1 MHVVIFE
8 GSHWTD
14 LVPFTLTR
22 PIFSLRSGASTLL
35 EKQIRATQ
43 PSRLTLWIRAE
54 MEAFVRQYVLPHLN
68 IPVSINTPL
77 DDEPALIFSGRTLHF
92 ARVERPETECV
103 VLEEEDKLIR
113 LAYVRAPGLTHEDVM
128 RRTDRWLK
136 IRELPQAMPQSRFP
150 RHWAD
155 LISWNEESIIADS
168 IHWRQPQ
175 PKAERAHL
183 IEPLD
188 IHAEPDARIGVNVVL
203 DASKGPILI
212 DSGASIGANS
222 VIEGPCYIGPGA
234 RISPLSLIRP
244 GTSIGACC
252 RVGGEVANSIFQSYS
267 NKSHD
272 GFVGD
277 SYIGEWV
284 NIGAG
289 TTTSNLKSTYGLVK
303 LHLGAREVQSERVL
317 LGSAIGDHAKTATNT
332 QLVAGSYV
340 GAASLVAMTA
350 RMPHVV
356 PSFSFWT
363 DESREQTPVDK
374 AIEIGTRMQ
383 SRRSR
388 SMSDADRRVLEY
400 AARMSAEHGY

>member
-14 LVPFTLTR
+14 LVPFSLTR
-22 PIFSLRSGASTLL
+22 PIFSLRSGTGTLL

-43 PSRLTLWIRAE
+43 PSRLTLWIRPE
-54 MEAFVRQYVLPHLN
+54 MEGFVRQYVMPHVSV
-68 IPVSINTPL
+68 PVSINTPL
-77 DDEPALIFSGRTLHF
+77 DDEPAMIFSARTLHF
-92 ARVERPETECV
+92 AKVERPDTECV
-103 VLEEEDKLIR
+103 VLEEEDRLIR
-113 LAYVRAPGLTHEDVM
+113 LAYVRSPGLTHDDVM
-128 RRTDRWLK
+128 RRSDRWLT
-136 IRELPQAMPQSRFP
+136 IRELPQSMPQSRFP

-155 LISWNEESIIADS
+155 LISWNEESILADS
-168 IHWRQPQ
+168 IHWRQP
-175 PKAERAHL
+175 PPNAERAHL
-183 IEPLD
+183 IEPGD
-188 IHAEPDARIGVNVVL
+188 IHAEPDANIGVNVVL

-212 DSGASIGANS
+212 GTGASIGANS

-244 GTSIGACC
+244 GTSIGPCC
-252 RVGGEVANSIFQSYS
+252 RVGGEVGNSIFQAYS

-284 NIGAG
+284 NLGAG
-289 TTTSNLKSTYGLVK
+289 TTTSNLKSTYGLIK
-303 LHLGAREVQSERVL
+303 LHLGTREVQSERVL

-340 GAASLVAMTA
+340 GAASLVAITA
-350 RMPHVV
+350 RTPHVV

-363 DESREQTPVDK
+363 DESREHTSVEK
-374 AIEIGTRMQ
+374 AIEIGMRMQ

-388 SMSDADRRVLEY
+388 ALSDTDRQLLEY
-400 AARMSAEHGY
+400 AARMASEHGY

>member
-35 EKQIRATQ
+35 EKQLRATQ
-43 PSRLTLWIRAE
+43 PTRLTLWIRPE
-54 MEAFVRQYVLPHLN
+54 MEGYVRQYLLPQID

-92 ARVERPETECV
+92 AKIERPETECV
-103 VLEEEDKLIR
+103 VLEEEDRLIR
-113 LAYVRAPGLTHEDVM
+113 LAYVTMPGLTHDDVM
-128 RRTDRWLK
+128 QRSERWLS
-136 IRELPQAMPQSRFP
+136 IRELPHSMPQSRFP

-155 LISWNEESIIADS
+155 LISWNEESILADS
-168 IHWRQPQ
+168 IHWKQP
-175 PKAERAHL
+175 PPDAARAHL
-183 IEPLD
+183 VEPAS
-188 IHAEPDARIGVNVVL
+188 IHAEADVSVGVNVVL

-212 DSGASIGANS
+212 GAGASIGANS
-222 VIEGPCYIGPGA
+222 VIEGPCHIGAGA

-244 GTSIGACC
+244 GTSIGPCC
-252 RVGGEVANSIFQSYS
+252 RVGGEVGNTIFQSYS

-284 NIGAG
+284 NLGAG
-289 TTTSNLKSTYGLVK
+289 TTTSNLKSTYGLIK
-303 LHLGAREVQSERVL
+303 LHLAGREVQSERVL

-340 GAASLVAMTA
+340 GAASLVAITA
-350 RMPHVV
+350 RVPHVV

-363 DESREQTPVDK
+363 DECRERTGIDK
-374 AIEIGTRMQ
+374 ALEIGTRMQ

-388 SMSDADRRVLEY
+388 AMCDVDRQVLGY
-400 AARMSAEHGY
+400 AAKVAAENGY